1 MLCHHN
7 VRVGMPITRLTAESL
22 SVDIDPEAL
31 HFADTASLVDQPL
44 SWIGQE
50 RARQAAYFGLNMP
63 QPDYNLF
70 VLGAVGSGRSSLLKQ
85 AMNEVAANMPIP
97 PDLCFIHNFDSS
109 ERPLAIRLPAGQGNM
124 LQQAMDRFICDIYR
138 EIPEYLNGE
147 AIRQESEKINQ
158 KFRQK
163 EAEAYTQLCAFAEKL
178 NFLIQRESSSLVI
191 TWLDK
196 HSGKA
201 LSEDEMLQLPET
213 EKAVIKQDEAM
224 LYQEIARY
232 FEKVHPWERKREEAL
247 TTLQQER
254 IQPIL
259 VKKMAVILDSLHSS
273 FSDRPKVEQFLRD
286 ITKNVLDNLA
296 IFSSAENEDKKSPS
310 KIEEIFSY
318 YRINLAVDNRHL
330 RGAPV
335 LIEEH
340 PSFKSLIGSIE
351 HRVVE
356 GVLVS
361 NFTGIRAG
369 SLLKAH
375 EGFLMLHLD
384 DLFADEL
391 LWEKINI
398 LLRSHLLLIE
408 APSVTATGMPMVS
421 IEPESIKVQV
431 KIVLI
436 GSREQYYAMQEE
448 DPELARRF
456 RVKVDFSASFMANLQ
471 TYHALSIFIASL
483 CHASGLPHFSA
494 AAVVNVLKNCH
505 REAEDQKRLTAN
517 FSRTETL
524 VLESAARCVARG
536 SNLVEAADISSALQA
551 RFLRHAYPLECALEA
566 IVDGDVVIDL
576 TGEAIGQ
583 INGLSL
589 VEMGDLTFGLPM
601 RITAHTFA
609 GEEGLLNIER
619 EVGLSGPVHDKGMFI
634 LQNLLCALFHHNA
647 PLAFNASIVFEQQ
660 YHGIEGDSA
669 SCAELYALLSALSG
683 IPLRQGIAVTGAIN
697 QFGKILPV
705 GGINEKIEGFYR
717 VCAAIGLDGNQ
728 GVLIPK
734 RNLRHLILD
743 REVIDAV
750 QQGVFHIYSAEQMS
764 DGLELLTGVPSG
776 LMSDSQLHEMLV
788 YESHTI
794 LGQAQ
799 KTLHNFRV
807 ACQQS
812 TQTRSASKRTHER
825 VGK

>member
-1 MLCHHN
+1 
-7 VRVGMPITRLTAESL
+7 MPIVRLAAESL

-31 HFADTASLVDQPL
+31 RFTDTANLANQPL

-50 RARQAAYFGLNMP
+50 RARQAAYFGLNMR

-70 VLGAVGSGRSSLLKQ
+70 VLGAAGSGRSSLLKQ
-85 AMNEVAANMPIP
+85 AMTEVAVNMPVP
-97 PDLCFIHNFDSS
+97 PDLCFIHNFDTP
-109 ERPLAIRLPAGQGNM
+109 ECPLAIRLPAGQGSV
-124 LQQAMDRFICDIYR
+124 LQQALDHFISNVCR

-147 AIRQESEKINQ
+147 ATRRESERINQ
-158 KFRQK
+158 KFRQE
-163 EAEAYTQLCAFAEKL
+163 EAKAYAQLCAFAEKL
-178 NFLIQRESSSLVI
+178 NFVIQRESGRLI
-191 TWLDK
+191 LTLLDK

-201 LSEDEMLQLPET
+201 LSEDEILQLPATKRAAIE
-213 EKAVIKQDEAM
+213 QDEAV

-232 FEKVHPWERKREEAL
+232 LEKTHPLEHKREEAL
-247 TTLQQER
+247 TTLRQIR
-254 IQPIL
+254 IEPMLAQS
-259 VKKMAVILDSLHSS
+259 MAVILDSLHSS
-273 FSDRPKVEQFLRD
+273 FSDRTKVEQFLHG
-286 ITKNVLDNLA
+286 ITKNILDNLA
-296 IFSSAENEDKKSPS
+296 IFLPSENENEKSPS
-310 KIEEIFSY
+310 ALKEILAY
-318 YRINLAVDNRHL
+318 YQVNLAVDNRHL

-340 PSFKSLIGSIE
+340 PSFKSLIGGIK
-351 HRVVE
+351 HRAVE
-356 GVLVS
+356 GMLVS
-361 NFTGIRAG
+361 DFTGIRAG

-384 DLFADEL
+384 DLFANEL
-391 LWEKINI
+391 LWEKIST
-398 LLRSHLLLIE
+398 LLRSHSLLIE
-408 APSVTATGMPMVS
+408 APSATATGMPMVS
-421 IEPESIKVQV
+421 IEPEIVAVQV

-483 CHASGLPHFSA
+483 CQASRLPHFSA
-494 AAVVNVLKNCH
+494 AAVVNVLTNCH

-524 VLESAARCVARG
+524 VLESAAQCMARG
-536 SNLVEAADISSALQA
+536 SSLVETADISSALQA

-566 IVDGDVVIDL
+566 IVDGDVVIDVA
-576 TGEAIGQ
+576 GEAIGQ

-589 VEMGDLTFGLPM
+589 VEMGDLTFGLPI
-601 RITAHTFA
+601 RITAHAFA
-609 GEEGLLNIER
+609 GEEGLLNVER
-619 EVGLSGPVHDKGMFI
+619 EVGLSGPVHDKGVFI
-634 LQNLLCALFHHNA
+634 LQHLLCALFHHNA

-669 SCAELYALLSALSG
+669 SCAELYAFLSALSG
-683 IPLRQGIAVTGAIN
+683 LPLRQGIAVTGAIN
-697 QFGKILPV
+697 QFGEILPV

-728 GVLIPK
+728 GVLIPE
-734 RNLRHLILD
+734 RNRRHLILA

-764 DGLELLTGVPSG
+764 DGLEMLTGIPSG
-776 LMSDSQLHEMLV
+776 LMSDARLNEILV
-788 YESHTI
+788 YEPHTV
-794 LGQAQ
+794 LGLAQ
-799 KTLHNFRV
+799 KTLRNFRA
-807 ACQQS
+807 ACQQP
-812 TQTRSASKRTHER
+812 TQAKPDNKRTHER
-825 VGK
+825 SGK

>member
-1 MLCHHN
+1 
-7 VRVGMPITRLTAESL
+7 MPITRLVTESL
-22 SVDIDPEAL
+22 SVDIDPEVL
-31 HFADTASLVDQPL
+31 HFADTACLVNQPL
-44 SWIGQE
+44 SWIGQD

-70 VLGAVGSGRSSLLKQ
+70 VLGEAGSGRSSLLKQ

-97 PDLCFIHNFDSS
+97 PDLCFIHNFDSP
-109 ERPLAIRLPAGQGNM
+109 ERPLVIRLPAGQGNL
-124 LQQAMDRFICDIYR
+124 LQQAMDRFISDIYR

-147 AIRQESEKINQ
+147 AIRQESEQIDQ
-158 KFRQK
+158 KFRQE

-178 NFLIQRESSSLVI
+178 NFSIQRESSGLVV

-196 HSGKA
+196 HSGKV
-201 LSEDEMLQLPET
+201 LSEDEMLQLPAT
-213 EKAVIKQDEAM
+213 ERAVIEQDEAV

-232 FEKVHPWERKREEAL
+232 FEKIRPWERKREADL
-247 TTLQQER
+247 YVVYQAR

-259 VKKMAVILDSLHSS
+259 SQKMTAILDNLQPS
-273 FSDRPKVEQFLRD
+273 FPDRTKVERFLQG
-286 ITKNVLDNLA
+286 ITKNILENIA
-296 IFSSAENEDKKSPS
+296 IFSSPEIKDQKSSSELKK
-310 KIEEIFSY
+310 ILDHY
-318 YRINLAVDNRHL
+318 QVNLAVDNRHL
-330 RGAPV
+330 CGAPV
-335 LIEEH
+335 LIEDH
-340 PSFKSLIGSIE
+340 PSSKTLIGCIE
-351 HRVVE
+351 HRMVE

-369 SLLKAH
+369 SLLRAH
-375 EGFLMLHLD
+375 QGFLMLHFD
-384 DLFADEL
+384 DLLVNEL
-391 LWEKINI
+391 LWEKIST

-421 IEPESIKVQV
+421 IEPESIEVQV

-456 RVKVDFSASFMANLQ
+456 RVKVDFSASFTASLQ
-471 TYHALSIFIASL
+471 TYRALSVFIASL
-483 CHASGLPHFSA
+483 CQASKLPHFSA
-494 AAVVNVLKNCH
+494 AAVAHVLTYCH

-536 SNLVEAADISSALQA
+536 GNLVEAADISSALQA
-551 RFLRHAYPLECALEA
+551 RFLRHDYPLECALEA
-566 IVDGDVVIDL
+566 IVDGDVVIDV

-619 EVGLSGPVHDKGMFI
+619 EVGLSGPVHDKGVFI
-634 LQNLLCALFHHNA
+634 LQNLMCALFHHNA

-683 IPLRQGIAVTGAIN
+683 LPLRQGIAVTGAIN
-697 QFGKILPV
+697 QFGEILPV
-705 GGINEKIEGFYR
+705 GGINEKIEGFFR

-728 GVLIPK
+728 GVLIPE
-734 RNLRHLILD
+734 RNRRHLILAQ
-743 REVIDAV
+743 EVIDAV

-764 DGLELLTGVPSG
+764 DGLELLTGIPSG
-776 LMSDSQLHEMLV
+776 LMSDTQLHEMLV
-788 YESHTI
+788 YEPHTI

-812 TQTRSASKRTHER
+812 TQARSGSKRTHER
-825 VGK
+825 AGK